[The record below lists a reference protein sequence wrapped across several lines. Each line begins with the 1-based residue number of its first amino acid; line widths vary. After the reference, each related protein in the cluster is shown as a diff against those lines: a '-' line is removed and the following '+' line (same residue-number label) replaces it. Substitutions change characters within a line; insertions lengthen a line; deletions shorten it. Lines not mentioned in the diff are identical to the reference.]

1 MGSRVPWRT
10 APRWPSLIAVTL
22 VLTACGR
29 ADTVDETTPTSPTTL
44 AAAAVTQPP
53 STASQGV
60 PAPELAGTKWNV
72 TSYSQ
77 GAGIITNVWKTEL
90 TIAFAA
96 DGTVSGSTGCND
108 YQGTWEVEGAYDEFV
123 EGVYDANDGQAIRLS
138 GLIWTEIACE
148 DEAIVEQ
155 EEEHID
161 LLRRAGRWVIRYEN
175 FNLRSSDGEFLFE
188 AEPLP

>member
-10 APRWPSLIAVTL
+10 APRWLIAVTL
-22 VLTACGR
+22 ILTACGG
-29 ADTVDETTPTSPTTL
+29 ADAVDETTPTSPTTL
-44 AAAAVTQPP
+44 TAAVTAPP
-53 STASQGV
+53 STAAQGV
-60 PAPELAGTKWNV
+60 PVPELAGTKWNV
-72 TSYSQ
+72 TNYSQ
-77 GAGIITNVWKTEL
+77 GVGIITNVWKTEI

-108 YQGTWEVEGAYDEFV
+108 YQGSWEAEGGYDEFV
-123 EGVYDANDGQAIRLS
+123 EGVYDANDGQVIRLS
-138 GLIWTEIACE
+138 GLTWTEIACD

-161 LLRRAGRWVIRYEN
+161 LLQRAGRWVIIRGD